1 VDEVVW
7 NGVPVSPQRPPLQE
21 MPTIAYAGRLVPK
34 KGVHVLI
41 NALSHVVKEIPSV
54 GLVIAGDGPM
64 RADLERQVE
73 AAGLSARVRWL
84 GHLSREALERE
95 IADAWVQV
103 APSLWDEPF
112 GLVAA
117 EAMMRG
123 TAAVVS
129 ATGGLGEQVVDG
141 KTGFHVPP
149 GDVVAL
155 ANVLVRLLR
164 DRRYAEEM
172 GTAAR
177 VHALANFTEDRVIR
191 RFEELY
197 HRLIAGETAHSASPA
212 ASSEPQRPTPATGAA

>member
-1 VDEVVW
+1 
-7 NGVPVSPQRPPLQE
+7 
-21 MPTIAYAGRLVPK
+21 
-34 KGVHVLI
+34 
-41 NALSHVVKEIPSV
+41 
-54 GLVIAGDGPM
+54 
-64 RADLERQVE
+64 VE

-177 VHALANFTEDRVIR
+177 VHALANFTEDRVIGQ
-191 RFEELY
+191 FEELY
-197 HRLIAGETAHSASPA
+197 HRLMAGETAHSASPA
-212 ASSEPQRPTPATGAA
+212 ASSEPPRPTPATGAA